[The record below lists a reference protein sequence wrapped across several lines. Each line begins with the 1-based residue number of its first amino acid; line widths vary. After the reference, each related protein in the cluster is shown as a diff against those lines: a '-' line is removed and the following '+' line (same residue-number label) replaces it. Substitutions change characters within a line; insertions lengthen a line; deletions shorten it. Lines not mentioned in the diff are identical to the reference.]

1 MKKFLAILGTAMLTA
16 TLSTAAP
23 AQAADLCLRFDGG
36 SCALSGDPGFF
47 RFLGAKL
54 PKSVKKAVRLGG
66 RACGTGIVDGLAAM
80 NNEGTVINIRGTY
93 SCDGVPGIIEA
104 SFAPGATSGSGSA
117 TFGTFEEA
125 NACTVEIVDCTTEP

>member
-1 MKKFLAILGTAMLTA
+1 MKKLFAIAGIAMLTA

-23 AQAADLCLRFDGG
+23 AQAADLCVQFDGG

-47 RFLGAKL
+47 RFLGAKM
-54 PKSVKKAVRLGG
+54 PKSNKKAVHLGG
-66 RACGTGIVDGLAAM
+66 RACGTGIVEGLALM
-80 NNEGTVINIRGTY
+80 NKEKTAIDIRGTFV
-93 SCDGVPGIIEA
+93 CDGVPGIIEA